1 MKREYSFFNY
11 FTRFFYIK
19 EFMIRSDGRMH
30 NQIRP
35 IRITHG
41 IVGNADGSVLFE
53 LGDTRV
59 ICTVTLQDGVPH
71 FLRGTG
77 TGWLTAEYSLLP
89 AATTPR
95 SQREATAQRRNN
107 RSIEIS
113 RLLGRALR
121 SIIEFKYCGERTI
134 FIDCDVIQADGST
147 RVAAISGAYCALM
160 QAAHSWKERKIITK
174 DIITESVAAVSVGW
188 TGTEA
193 LLDLN
198 YEEDQG
204 IVADFNFVMTGSGK
218 IIEVQGATEQRPIL
232 WEHVEKMQKVAV
244 HGIQEVLEH
253 TTITV

>member
-1 MKREYSFFNY
+1 MKEY
-11 FTRFFYIK
+11 
-19 EFMIRSDGRMH
+19 MIRSDGRTYD
-30 NQIRP
+30 QLRP

-89 AATTPR
+89 AATNPR

-121 SIIEFKYCGERTI
+121 SVIEFKYCGERTI
-134 FIDCDVIQADGST
+134 FIDCDVIQADGGT
-147 RVAAISGAYCALM
+147 RVAAISGAYCALL
-160 QAAHSWKERKIITK
+160 QAVDFWKKKGIITK
-174 DIITESVAAVSVGW
+174 NIIVDTVGAVSVGW
-188 TGTEA
+188 TGTQA

-198 YEEDQG
+198 YEEDQS
-204 IVADFNFVMTGSGK
+204 IVADFNFVMTGNGNV
-218 IIEVQGATEQRPIL
+218 IEVQGATEQRPIL
-232 WEHVEKMQKVAV
+232 WEHVQAMQQVAV
-244 HGIQEVLEH
+244 RGVQEVLEY
-253 TTITV
+253 TTAAI

>member
-1 MKREYSFFNY
+1 M
-11 FTRFFYIK
+11 K
-19 EFMIRSDGRMH
+19 EFMIRSDGRTH
-30 NQIRP
+30 SQIRP

-59 ICTVTLQDGVPH
+59 ICTVTLQEGVPH

-121 SIIEFKYCGERTI
+121 SIIEFKHCGERTI
-134 FIDCDVIQADGST
+134 FVDCDVIQADGST
-147 RVAAISGAYCALM
+147 RVAAISGAYAALV
-160 QAAHSWKERKIITK
+160 QAAQTWKEKRIITK
-174 DIITESVAAVSVGW
+174 NIIVEPIAAVSVGW
-188 TGTEA
+188 NGQQA

-198 YEEDQG
+198 YEEDQS
-204 IVADFNFVMTGSGK
+204 ILADFNFVMTGTGK
-218 IIEVQGATEQRPIL
+218 LVEVQGATEQRPIA
-232 WEHVEKMQKVAV
+232 WEHVDAMHKVAAS
-244 HGIQEVLEH
+244 GIQEVLEY
-253 TTITV
+253 TTVTV